1 MVSLRPET
9 ARDCPKLYAR
19 LAASASHE
27 GDGTM
32 NDDTTTV
39 DYFGGCPTCG
49 KNDGYLNAGRTH
61 VFYCREHKVSWIF
74 GANMFSSW
82 KDETEEE
89 QREKYKLIE
98 DFERVEPLW
107 PDDAHV
113 VGAARVEDAGLGAD
127 DDLPF

>member
-1 MVSLRPET
+1 
-9 ARDCPKLYAR
+9 
-19 LAASASHE
+19 
-27 GDGTM
+27 
-32 NDDTTTV
+32 
-39 DYFGGCPTCG
+39 
-49 KNDGYLNAGRTH
+49 
-61 VFYCREHKVSWIF
+61 
-74 GANMFSSW
+74 MFSSW

-113 VGAARVEDAGLGAD
+113 VGAARVEDAGLVAD

>member
-1 MVSLRPET
+1 
-9 ARDCPKLYAR
+9 
-19 LAASASHE
+19 
-27 GDGTM
+27 M

-107 PDDAHV
+107 PENANV
-113 VGAARVEDAGLGAD
+113 VFSRAGTALTGRGMAAIFQRHFCRRNCRRSSLLGRPVFGCAYRCST
-127 DDLPF
+127 

>member
-1 MVSLRPET
+1 
-9 ARDCPKLYAR
+9 
-19 LAASASHE
+19 
-27 GDGTM
+27 M
-32 NDDTTTV
+32 NTHTTTT

-74 GANMFSSW
+74 GANLFDSW
-82 KDETEEE
+82 KDETEDE

-98 DFERVEPLW
+98 GFERVEPIW
-107 PDDAHV
+107 PEYAHV
-113 VGAARVEDAGLGAD
+113 VFSNRLSVLATRASAAD